1 MTERQIGVFG
11 RFIAEQGLKS
21 TRQRND
27 IVKIFLKSEGH
38 LSVEDLH
45 HLVQK
50 VNTKIGYAT
59 VYRTLKLLAQSG
71 LAVERKFD
79 DGQTRYEHLHP
90 EEHHDHLICMNCGKI
105 IEFEDKEIEALQEEV
120 ARKLEF
126 RVVSHNLDMYGYCR
140 NCDKSTI
147 EQQESE

>member
-1 MTERQIGVFG
+1 MTDQRIRVFEH
-11 RFIAEQGLKS
+11 FIVEQGLKS
-21 TRQRND
+21 TKQRDD
-27 IVKIFLKSEGH
+27 IVKTFLKSDGH

-50 VNTKIGYAT
+50 VNKKIGYAT

-71 LAVERKFD
+71 LAVERNFD
-79 DGQTRYEHLHP
+79 DGQTRYEHLDP

-120 ARKLEF
+120 AKRLNF
-126 RVVSHNLDMYGYCR
+126 RVLSHNLDMYGYCQK
-140 NCDKSTI
+140 CDKALTKDK
-147 EQQESE
+147 EQ